1 MMSLMTEQEPY
12 VGVEA
17 AIGDLPDPD
26 SDHDVDNHVSINH
39 AESTVEKLR
48 ETEHGQAKHPAY
60 ARAYPDEPAFTL
72 VAGKSAPPV
81 HHEEPRRL
89 TVRECAR
96 LQTFP
101 DTFVFKG
108 NKREQYAL
116 NGNAVPADLVA
127 SVVEGLL

>member
-1 MMSLMTEQEPY
+1 MTEREPH
-12 VGVEA
+12 VGVED

-26 SDHDVDNHVSINH
+26 SDHNEYNHVAINH

-48 ETEHGQAKHPAY
+48 ETDHGTAEHPAY

-81 HHEEPRRL
+81 HHEYDRRL

-96 LQTFP
+96 IQTFP
-101 DTFVFKG
+101 DWFVFEG

-116 NGNAVPADLVA
+116 NGNAVPADLAA
-127 SVVEGLL
+127 SVVGELL